1 MKREFIIDIKGYR
14 AGGVKN
20 WPDEE
25 WERCAR
31 IIGLPLD
38 QFTKPLFDPPAITQI
53 TDAELTK
60 TVSATM
66 ERKRGRV
73 ARAKKQVDTWAERNK
88 PVEEE
93 LIKAESAIQHEI
105 DTIKNEPID

>member
-1 MKREFIIDIKGYR
+1 MKREFIMDIGGYR

-38 QFTKPLFDPPAITQI
+38 QFTKPLFDPPAITQM
-53 TDAELTK
+53 TDEELTK
-60 TVSATM
+60 TVTATM

-88 PVEEE
+88 PIEENV
-93 LIKAESAIQHEI
+93 KVDDTSVQQEI
-105 DTIKNEPID
+105 DAIKNEPID